1 MNKSR
6 RSININTEHKNVASN
21 PSRGA
26 DNVFLDDQKDLLE
39 VNNTRRQ
46 QTTNYEKEFANSL
59 SVNILE
65 DSNINSKKVD
75 HLKITLTA
83 LRDEA
88 RKLGLRESQVL
99 DLVREAIANDAKGIL
114 DSPVLEAESVVVD
127 RRQAQDIVLDEIPHI
142 KMAVEKLMKL
152 KGIVSYQ
159 TARGRSALNVID
171 WLKLNFV
178 ATGHLTKRELESIPV
193 WVFRSFDQR
202 LYQALSDVRRN
213 DM

>member
-6 RSININTEHKNVASN
+6 RSIKINTEHKNVASN

-26 DNVFLDDQKDLLE
+26 ENVFLDDQKDLLE

-59 SVNILE
+59 GVNILE

-99 DLVREAIANDAKGIL
+99 DLVREAIANDARSIL

-127 RRQAQDIVLDEIPHI
+127 RRQAQDIVLDEIPRI
-142 KMAVEKLMKL
+142 KLAVDKLMTL
-152 KGIVSYQ
+152 KDKIPYQ
-159 TARGRSALNVID
+159 ILTGRAALNVYEWMRI
-171 WLKLNFV
+171 NFIQP
-178 ATGHLTKRELESIPV
+178 GYLTKGEIASIPI
-193 WVFRSFDQR
+193 WIFRNFDNR
-202 LYQALSDVRRN
+202 LYLAILNNGRSR
-213 DM
+213 